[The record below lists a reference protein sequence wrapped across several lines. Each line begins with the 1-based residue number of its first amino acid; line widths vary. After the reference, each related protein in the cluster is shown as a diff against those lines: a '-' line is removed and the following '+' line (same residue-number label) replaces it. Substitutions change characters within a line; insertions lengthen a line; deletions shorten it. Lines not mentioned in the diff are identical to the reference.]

1 MASAPWRQDSFRVP
15 APPPS
20 EYRSPTPPPPPPPP
34 PQTPP
39 PPPPPLR
46 GDARPRGS
54 EAAAETWPT
63 HQRQQQQRKQPSLQP
78 PAPPPQEEQPRA
90 DNFNEARQ
98 QGVECY
104 DGVKREGELKKRRMT
119 RLEKQILEAEETAM
133 AQPTHANNFDEQQ
146 GVKCYDGVKRQG
158 ELIRRCMTT
167 QEKTRLG
174 GSSDALPP
182 ADSQE
187 SSQASG
193 GCAREGATPTTPQP
207 PQAHIPVTHGENARE
222 GGIKQPRLIPD
233 KELKPP
239 PPEPKGKRGL
249 ACQSHEALSIPHPQ
263 PRPMSFAP
271 SAPHTVL
278 PRDDAGPCQLSS
290 LQAEP
295 PGSPPE
301 PHVAQTLQLAASA
314 HAASGDVGLA
324 PSESSGESK
333 QHHGTSSK
341 FSRRSTAP
349 PKSLERHPQSTTTI
363 WAMARADA
371 KNARW
376 SRKREPS
383 RSQRTSKCSR
393 RSTAPPKLLG
403 RPQQPT
409 HARGAT
415 RHLDDTQ
422 EYSQRLNA
430 CN

>member
-20 EYRSPTPPPPPPPP
+20 EYRSPTPPPPP
-34 PQTPP
+34 QTPP

-46 GDARPRGS
+46 GDARPRES
-54 EAAAETWPT
+54 VAAAETWPT

-133 AQPTHANNFDEQQ
+133 AQPTHADNFDEQQ
-146 GVKCYDGVKRQG
+146 GVKYYDGVKRQG

-187 SSQASG
+187 SS
-193 GCAREGATPTTPQP
+193 R
-207 PQAHIPVTHGENARE
+207 
-222 GGIKQPRLIPD
+222 
-233 KELKPP
+233 
-239 PPEPKGKRGL
+239 
-249 ACQSHEALSIPHPQ
+249 
-263 PRPMSFAP
+263 
-271 SAPHTVL
+271 
-278 PRDDAGPCQLSS
+278 
-290 LQAEP
+290 
-295 PGSPPE
+295 SPPE
-301 PHVAQTLQLAASA
+301 PHVAQTLQLVASA

-333 QHHGTSSK
+333 QNHGTSSK

-363 WAMARADA
+363 WARARVDA
-371 KNARW
+371 KNARETETGLAVTSPTRPKPEAPTPSHEVHARKVKAKEETTRLLLGTSS
-376 SRKREPS
+376 SRPDEIRIAAAERPTVVPQSEKSYQNPS
-383 RSQRTSKCSR
+383 R
-393 RSTAPPKLLG
+393 
-403 RPQQPT
+403 
-409 HARGAT
+409 ARGAT
-415 RHLDDTQ
+415 KREKNQQSSPSRDIPKIPRSIASASMHVIF
-422 EYSQRLNA
+422 N
-430 CN
+430 

>member
-1 MASAPWRQDSFRVP
+1 MAVPWWQVSGRVP
-15 APPPS
+15 APAAS
-20 EYRSPTPPPPPPPP
+20 EFFRRPTPPPPP
-34 PQTPP
+34 
-39 PPPPPLR
+39 R
-46 GDARPRGS
+46 GDAGPRES
-54 EAAAETWPT
+54 VAAAESRRT
-63 HQRQQQQRKQPSLQP
+63 HQPQQQQRKQPSLQP

-90 DNFNEARQ
+90 NNFDEARQ

-133 AQPTHANNFDEQQ
+133 AQPTHADNFDEQQ
-146 GVKCYDGVKRQG
+146 GVKYYDGVKRQG

-187 SSQASG
+187 SS
-193 GCAREGATPTTPQP
+193 R
-207 PQAHIPVTHGENARE
+207 
-222 GGIKQPRLIPD
+222 
-233 KELKPP
+233 
-239 PPEPKGKRGL
+239 
-249 ACQSHEALSIPHPQ
+249 
-263 PRPMSFAP
+263 
-271 SAPHTVL
+271 
-278 PRDDAGPCQLSS
+278 
-290 LQAEP
+290 
-295 PGSPPE
+295 SPPE
-301 PHVAQTLQLAASA
+301 PHVAQTLQLVASA

-333 QHHGTSSK
+333 QNHGTSSK

-393 RSTAPPKLLG
+393 RSTAPPKSLE
-403 RPQQPT
+403 RPQPPT
-409 HARGAT
+409 HASGAT
-415 RHLDDTQ
+415 RHLEDTQ
-422 EYSQRLNA
+422 EHSQRLNA